1 MCNDARMIIRERFR
15 GPLDAVHGGY
25 ACGAYSALL
34 DGRPADVT
42 LRNRTPFNAPL
53 EVNEFG
59 EGVRVMLG
67 DAVLA
72 EVVPTTLDIDAV
84 APVTVESAEAAAA
97 GFPWYEKHPSDGECF
112 ACGPGRAVGDG
123 LRIFP
128 GPVVGREVV
137 AGPWTPT
144 ESDAD
149 AAGNALPEML
159 IATLDCTAFLGGVCF
174 DPAGVRSSVL
184 GRLRSEVY
192 GRPQVGET
200 CVSVGWFLGRDGRK
214 LDVGSALF
222 DGSGDLLAL
231 GRATW
236 IELRTA

>member
-1 MCNDARMIIRERFR
+1 VPRWRMIIPARFR
-15 GPLDAVHGGY
+15 GPQDAAHGGY
-25 ACGAYSALL
+25 ASGVYSALV
-34 DGRPADVT
+34 GGGSAEVT
-42 LRNRTPFNAPL
+42 LRGRTPLDTAVDVHMTDDGARVTL
-53 EVNEFG
+53 G
-59 EGVRVMLG
+59 E
-67 DAVLA
+67 AVLA
-72 EVVPTTLDIDAV
+72 EVVPAAMNLDAV
-84 APVTVESAEAAAA
+84 PAVSVELATAAQA
-97 GFPWYEKHPSDGECF
+97 GFPWYEKHPSAGECF

-128 GPVVGREVV
+128 GPVAGREVV

-144 ESDAD
+144 ASDAD
-149 AAGNALPEML
+149 DAGNVLPEML

-174 DPAGVRSSVL
+174 DPGGGPSLL

-192 GRPQVGET
+192 KRPQLGQI
-200 CVSVGWFLGRDGRK
+200 CVSVGWFIGRDGRK

-222 DGSGDLLAL
+222 DESGDLLAL